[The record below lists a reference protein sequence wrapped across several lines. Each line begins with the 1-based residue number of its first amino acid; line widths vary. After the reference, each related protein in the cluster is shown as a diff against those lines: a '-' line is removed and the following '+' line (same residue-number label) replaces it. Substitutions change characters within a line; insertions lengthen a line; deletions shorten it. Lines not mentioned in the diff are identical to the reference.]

1 MMKLY
6 NLKLIFCLTAVFF
19 ISAVGISQ
27 KNFAKEADNAFMNE
41 SFYSAIE
48 LYKKA
53 EVKEKK
59 PAEKKPAEKK

>member
-1 MMKLY
+1 MKLI
-6 NLKLIFCLTAVFF
+6 LCLTAVFYL
-19 ISAVGISQ
+19 SAIGISQ

-41 SFYSAIE
+41 SFFTAIE

-59 PAEKKPAEKK
+59 AR